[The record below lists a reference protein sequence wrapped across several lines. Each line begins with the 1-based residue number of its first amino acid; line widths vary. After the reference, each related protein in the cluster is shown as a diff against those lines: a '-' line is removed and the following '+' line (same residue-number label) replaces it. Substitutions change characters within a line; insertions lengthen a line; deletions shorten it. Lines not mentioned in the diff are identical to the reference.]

1 MVRNLVA
8 GLVGVMLA
16 LVLLW
21 PAPGLAQTRPAAPA
35 RPAVAAPNVIQN
47 IRVEGTNRIE
57 VESVLSY
64 MLIKP
69 GDPFDPQRMD
79 ASLKALFATGL
90 FSDVTLRREG
100 STLVVR
106 VVENPVINRLAFEGN
121 KKLKTEDLQNE
132 VELKPRTVY
141 TRTKVQNDVKRI
153 LEIYRATG
161 RFAAT
166 VTPKVIPL
174 PQNRVDLVYEINE
187 GDVTA
192 VRRISFIG
200 NKVFSDG
207 RLRDV
212 IQTEETAWWKFFTT
226 NDTYDPDRL
235 NFDREQLRKFYLSNG
250 YADFRV
256 VSAVAEL
263 TPDRKE
269 FFITFTLDEG
279 KRYKF
284 GKIDITSS
292 IPDLDPNKLRSE
304 LKTKEGDWYNADLVE
319 DTINS
324 VTTAAGTLGYAF
336 VDVRPQVKRNRED
349 GTIDIT
355 YQVREGPKV
364 FVERIDITG
373 NQRTRDEVIR
383 RELRISEGDAFN
395 AAAIRQ
401 SRRRLRNLNFF
412 DNVDITNEPGSAP
425 DKTVLKVAVTEK
437 ATGEVSLGGGFST
450 NEGVLGTFGLRER
463 NFLGRGQDVQFN
475 FTVSQKSQNI
485 DLRYTE
491 PYLFDRNLSAGWD
504 AFRVKRD
511 FSDQSG
517 YQERRTGG
525 RLRAGY
531 EIIDDLNQAW
541 RYTLQTNT
549 IANLDSNASTF
560 IQQEKGTTSTSAIG
574 QTMTYDKRDDRQDP
588 TSGYFVSLDNDLAGL
603 GGSEKFVKSRVTGGT
618 FYPIAPDWV
627 VSAIGEVGYVRG
639 LLGHPVRLA
648 NRFFLGGDNLRGF
661 KPGGVGPRDNS
672 VGDSLGANKYY
683 AGTLEVSFPLGLPR
697 EFGIRGRAFTDF
709 GSAWDVDLSGPG
721 LLDVNTIRVSAGIGI
736 SWKSPFGPVRIDL
749 GVPIKKESFD
759 EKQLIRF
766 SFGTRF

>member
-1 MVRNLVA
+1 MRKLVG

-21 PAPGLAQTRPAAPA
+21 PAPGHAQTKPPAGPD
-35 RPAVAAPNVIQN
+35 VIQEV
-47 IRVEGTNRIE
+47 RVEGTNRIE

-100 STLVVR
+100 NALVVR

-121 KKLKTEDLQNE
+121 KKVKSEDLQNE

-207 RLRDV
+207 RLREV

-235 NFDREQLRKFYLSNG
+235 NFDREQLRKFYLSQG

-269 FFITFTLDEG
+269 FFITFTIDEG
-279 KRYKF
+279 RRYKF
-284 GKIDITSS
+284 GKVDIVST
-292 IPDLDPNKLRSE
+292 IPDLNAEQLRSE

-319 DTINS
+319 DSINS

-336 VDVRPQVKRNRED
+336 VDVRPQVKRDREA

-355 YQVREGPKV
+355 YEVREGPKV

-395 AAAIRQ
+395 ASNIRV

-491 PYLFDRNLSAGWD
+491 PYLFDRNLIAGWD
-504 AFRVKRD
+504 LFRVKRD
-511 FSDQSG
+511 FTDESG

-531 EIIDDLNQAW
+531 EIVDDVTQVW
-541 RYTLQTNT
+541 RYTIQTNT
-549 IANLDSNASTF
+549 IANLNDNASQF

-574 QTMTYDKRDDRQDP
+574 QTLTFDKRDDRQDP
-588 TSGYFVSLDNDLAGL
+588 TSGYFVSLDNDFAGL
-603 GGSEKFVKSRVTGGT
+603 GGSEKFAKSKVTAGT
-618 FYPIAPDWV
+618 YYPIAPDWV
-627 VSAIGEVGYVRG
+627 LSAIGEVGYVHG
-639 LLGHPVRLA
+639 LFGKDVRLA

-661 KPGGVGPRDNS
+661 KPGGVGPRDDT

-721 LLDVNTIRVSAGIGI
+721 LLDVNTIRVSAGVGI
-736 SWKSPFGPVRIDL
+736 SWKSPFGPVRIDV

-759 EKQLIRF
+759 DKQLIRF

>member
-1 MVRNLVA
+1 LVRQLVG
-8 GLVGVMLA
+8 GLVGVTLA
-16 LVLLW
+16 LMLLW
-21 PAPGLAQTRPAAPA
+21 PAPGHAETKPPAGAD
-35 RPAVAAPNVIQN
+35 VIQE

-90 FSDVTLRREG
+90 FSDVTLRREAG
-100 STLVVR
+100 ALVVR

-121 KKLKTEDLQNE
+121 KKVKSEDLQNE

-200 NKVFSDG
+200 NKVFSDS
-207 RLRDV
+207 RLREV

-235 NFDREQLRKFYLSNG
+235 NFDREQLRKFYLSQG

-256 VSAVAEL
+256 ISAVAEL

-269 FFITFTLDEG
+269 FFITFTIDEG
-279 KRYKF
+279 RRYKF
-284 GKIDITSS
+284 GKIDIVST
-292 IPDLDPNKLRSE
+292 IPDLNADQLRSE
-304 LKTKEGDWYNADLVE
+304 LKSKEGDWYNADLVE
-319 DTINS
+319 NSINS

-336 VDVRPQVKRNRED
+336 VDVRPQVKRDREA

-355 YQVREGPKV
+355 YEVREGPKV

-395 AAAIRQ
+395 ASNIRV

-491 PYLFDRNLSAGWD
+491 PYLFDRNLIAGWD
-504 AFRVKRD
+504 IFRVKRD
-511 FSDQSG
+511 FTDESG

-531 EIIDDLNQAW
+531 EIVDDVTQVW
-541 RYTLQTNT
+541 RYTIQTNT
-549 IANLDSNASTF
+549 IANLNDNASQF

-574 QTMTYDKRDDRQDP
+574 QTLTFDKRDDRQDP
-588 TSGYFVSLDNDLAGL
+588 TSGYFVSLDFDGAGL
-603 GGSEKFVKSRVTGGT
+603 GGSERFAKSKVTAGT
-618 FYPIAPDWV
+618 YYPIAPDWV
-627 VSAIGEVGYVRG
+627 LSAIGEVGYVHG
-639 LLGHPVRLA
+639 LFGKDVRLA

-661 KPGGVGPRDNS
+661 KPGGVGPRDNA

-721 LLDVNTIRVSAGIGI
+721 LLDVNTIRVSAGVGI
-736 SWKSPFGPVRIDL
+736 SWKSPFGPVRIDV

-759 EKQLIRF
+759 DKQLIRF

>member
-1 MVRNLVA
+1 
-8 GLVGVMLA
+8 VGVTLA
-16 LVLLW
+16 LMLLW
-21 PAPGLAQTRPAAPA
+21 PAPGHAETKPPAGAD
-35 RPAVAAPNVIQN
+35 VIQE

-100 STLVVR
+100 GALVVR

-121 KKLKTEDLQNE
+121 KKVKSEDLQNE

-200 NKVFSDG
+200 NKVFSDS
-207 RLRDV
+207 RLREV

-235 NFDREQLRKFYLSNG
+235 NFDREQLRKFYLSQG

-256 VSAVAEL
+256 ISAVAEL

-269 FFITFTLDEG
+269 FFITFTIDEG
-279 KRYKF
+279 RRYKF
-284 GKIDITSS
+284 GKIDIVST
-292 IPDLDPNKLRSE
+292 IPDLNADQLRSE
-304 LKTKEGDWYNADLVE
+304 LKSKEGDWYNADLVE
-319 DTINS
+319 NSINS

-336 VDVRPQVKRNRED
+336 VDVRPQVKRDREA

-355 YQVREGPKV
+355 YEVREGPKV

-395 AAAIRQ
+395 ASNIRV

-491 PYLFDRNLSAGWD
+491 PYLFDRNLIAGWD
-504 AFRVKRD
+504 IFRVKRD
-511 FSDQSG
+511 FTDESG

-531 EIIDDLNQAW
+531 EIVDDVTQVW
-541 RYTLQTNT
+541 RYTIQTNT
-549 IANLDSNASTF
+549 IANLNDNASQF

-574 QTMTYDKRDDRQDP
+574 QTLTFDKRDDRQDP
-588 TSGYFVSLDNDLAGL
+588 TSGYFVSLDFDGAGL
-603 GGSEKFVKSRVTGGT
+603 GGSERFAKSKVTAGT
-618 FYPIAPDWV
+618 YYPIAPDWV
-627 VSAIGEVGYVRG
+627 LSAIGEVGYVHG
-639 LLGHPVRLA
+639 LFGKDVRLA

-661 KPGGVGPRDNS
+661 KPGGVGPRDNA

-721 LLDVNTIRVSAGIGI
+721 LLDVNTIRVSAGVGI
-736 SWKSPFGPVRIDL
+736 SWKSPFGPVRIDV

-759 EKQLIRF
+759 DKQLIRF

>member
-1 MVRNLVA
+1 MRQLVG
-8 GLVGVMLA
+8 GLVGVTLA
-16 LVLLW
+16 LMLLW
-21 PAPGLAQTRPAAPA
+21 PAPGHAETKPPAGAD
-35 RPAVAAPNVIQN
+35 VIQE

-100 STLVVR
+100 GALVVR

-121 KKLKTEDLQNE
+121 KKVKSEDLQNE

-200 NKVFSDG
+200 NKVFSDS
-207 RLRDV
+207 RLREV

-235 NFDREQLRKFYLSNG
+235 NFDREQLRKFYLSQG

-256 VSAVAEL
+256 ISAVAEL

-269 FFITFTLDEG
+269 FFITFTIDEG
-279 KRYKF
+279 RRYKF
-284 GKIDITSS
+284 GKIDIVST
-292 IPDLDPNKLRSE
+292 IPDLNADQLRSE
-304 LKTKEGDWYNADLVE
+304 LKSKEGDWYNADLVE
-319 DTINS
+319 NSINS

-336 VDVRPQVKRNRED
+336 VDVRPQVKRDREA

-355 YQVREGPKV
+355 YEVREGPKV

-395 AAAIRQ
+395 ASNIRV

-491 PYLFDRNLSAGWD
+491 PYLFDRNLIAGWD
-504 AFRVKRD
+504 IFRVKRD
-511 FSDQSG
+511 FTDESG

-531 EIIDDLNQAW
+531 EIVDDVTQVW
-541 RYTLQTNT
+541 RYTIQTNT
-549 IANLDSNASTF
+549 IANLNDNASQF

-574 QTMTYDKRDDRQDP
+574 QTLTFDKRDDRQDP
-588 TSGYFVSLDNDLAGL
+588 TSGYFVSLDFDGAGL
-603 GGSEKFVKSRVTGGT
+603 GGSERFAKSKVTAGT
-618 FYPIAPDWV
+618 YYPIAPDWV
-627 VSAIGEVGYVRG
+627 LSAIGEVGYVHG
-639 LLGHPVRLA
+639 LFGKDVRLA

-661 KPGGVGPRDNS
+661 KPGGVGPRDNA

-721 LLDVNTIRVSAGIGI
+721 LLDVNTIRVSAGVGI
-736 SWKSPFGPVRIDL
+736 SWKSPFGPVRIDV

-759 EKQLIRF
+759 DKQLIRF

>member
-1 MVRNLVA
+1 MRSLVA

-16 LVLLW
+16 LALSW
-21 PAPGLAQTRPAAPA
+21 SAPGHAETRPAPGG
-35 RPAVAAPNVIQN
+35 NIIQE

-57 VESVLSY
+57 IESVLSY

-69 GDPFDPQRMD
+69 GDPFDATRMD

-100 STLVVR
+100 DTLVVR
-106 VVENPVINRLAFEGN
+106 VVENPVINRVAFEGN

-200 NKVFSDG
+200 NKVFSDS
-207 RLRDV
+207 RLREV
-212 IQTEETAWWKFFTT
+212 IQTEETAWWKFFST

-235 NFDREQLRKFYLSNG
+235 NFDREQLRKFYLANG

-256 VSAVAEL
+256 ISAVAEL

-269 FFITFTLDEG
+269 FFITFTIEEG

-284 GKIDITSS
+284 GKVDIVST
-292 IPDLDPNKLRSE
+292 IPDLDPEKLRSE
-304 LKTKEGDWYNADLVE
+304 LKAKEGDWYNADLIE
-319 DTINS
+319 QSIDA

-336 VDVRPQVKRNRED
+336 VDVRPQVRRDREA
-349 GTIDIT
+349 GTIEIT
-355 YQVREGPKV
+355 FEVREGPKV

-383 RELRISEGDAFN
+383 REMRISEGDAFN
-395 AAAIRQ
+395 AANIRV

-437 ATGEVSLGGGFST
+437 STGEVSLGGGYST

-463 NFLGRGQDVQFN
+463 NFLGRGQDVQFA
-475 FTVSQKSQNI
+475 FTISQKSQNI

-491 PYLFDRNLSAGWD
+491 PYLFDRNLIAGWD
-504 AFRVKRD
+504 IFRVKRD
-511 FSDQSG
+511 FSDESG

-531 EIIDDLNQAW
+531 EIIDDVTQVW

-549 IANLDSNASTF
+549 IANLNADASSF
-560 IQQEKGTTSTSAIG
+560 IQAEKGTTSTSAIG
-574 QTMTYDKRDDRQDP
+574 QTLTFDKRDDRQDP
-588 TSGYFVSLDNDLAGL
+588 TSGYFVALDNDVAGL
-603 GGSEKFVKSRVTGGT
+603 GGSEKFIKSKVTAGKY
-618 FYPIAPDWV
+618 FPLAPDWV
-627 VSAIGEVGYVRG
+627 LSAIGEVGYVHG
-639 LLGHPVRLA
+639 IFGKDVNLA

-661 KPGGVGPRDNS
+661 APGGVGPRDAS

-709 GSAWDVDLSGPG
+709 GSAWDIDASGPG
-721 LLDVNTIRVSAGIGI
+721 LLDVNTIRVSAGVGV
-736 SWKSPFGPVRIDL
+736 SWKSPFGPVRVDL
-749 GVPIKKESFD
+749 GFPIKKESFD
-759 EKQLIRF
+759 DKQLIRF

>member
-1 MVRNLVA
+1 MRQLVG
-8 GLVGVMLA
+8 GLVGVTLA
-16 LVLLW
+16 LMLLW
-21 PAPGLAQTRPAAPA
+21 PAPGHAETKPPAGAD
-35 RPAVAAPNVIQN
+35 VIQE

-90 FSDVTLRREG
+90 FSDVTLRREAG
-100 STLVVR
+100 ALVVR

-121 KKLKTEDLQNE
+121 KKVKSEDLQNE

-200 NKVFSDG
+200 NKVFSDS
-207 RLRDV
+207 RLREV

-235 NFDREQLRKFYLSNG
+235 NFDREQLRKFYLSQG

-256 VSAVAEL
+256 ISAVAEL

-269 FFITFTLDEG
+269 FFITFTIDEG
-279 KRYKF
+279 RRYKF
-284 GKIDITSS
+284 GKIDIVST
-292 IPDLDPNKLRSE
+292 IPDLNADQLRSE
-304 LKTKEGDWYNADLVE
+304 LKSKEGDWYNADLVE
-319 DTINS
+319 NSINS

-336 VDVRPQVKRNRED
+336 VDVRPQVKRDREA

-355 YQVREGPKV
+355 YEVREGPKV

-395 AAAIRQ
+395 ASNIRV

-491 PYLFDRNLSAGWD
+491 PYLFDRNLIAGWD
-504 AFRVKRD
+504 IFRVKRD
-511 FSDQSG
+511 FTDESG

-531 EIIDDLNQAW
+531 EIVDDVTQVW
-541 RYTLQTNT
+541 RYTIQTNT
-549 IANLDSNASTF
+549 IANLNDNASQF

-574 QTMTYDKRDDRQDP
+574 QTLTFDKRDDRQDP
-588 TSGYFVSLDNDLAGL
+588 TSGYFVSLDFDGAGL
-603 GGSEKFVKSRVTGGT
+603 GGSERFAKSKVTAGT
-618 FYPIAPDWV
+618 YYPIAPDWV
-627 VSAIGEVGYVRG
+627 LSAIGEVGYVHG
-639 LLGHPVRLA
+639 LFGKDVRLA

-661 KPGGVGPRDNS
+661 KPGGVGPRDNA

-721 LLDVNTIRVSAGIGI
+721 LLDVNTIRVSAGVGI
-736 SWKSPFGPVRIDL
+736 SWKSPFGPVRIDV

-759 EKQLIRF
+759 DKQLIRF

>member
-1 MVRNLVA
+1 VRQLVG
-8 GLVGVMLA
+8 GLVGVTLA
-16 LVLLW
+16 LMLLW
-21 PAPGLAQTRPAAPA
+21 PAPGHAETKPPAGAD
-35 RPAVAAPNVIQN
+35 VIQE

-90 FSDVTLRREG
+90 FSDVTLRREAG
-100 STLVVR
+100 ALVVR

-121 KKLKTEDLQNE
+121 KKVKSEDLQNE

-200 NKVFSDG
+200 NKVFSDS
-207 RLRDV
+207 RLREV

-235 NFDREQLRKFYLSNG
+235 NFDREQLRKFYLSQG

-256 VSAVAEL
+256 ISAVAEL

-269 FFITFTLDEG
+269 FFITFTIDEG
-279 KRYKF
+279 RRYKF
-284 GKIDITSS
+284 GKIDIVST
-292 IPDLDPNKLRSE
+292 IPDLNADQLRSE
-304 LKTKEGDWYNADLVE
+304 LKSKEGDWYNADLVE
-319 DTINS
+319 NSINS

-336 VDVRPQVKRNRED
+336 VDVRPQVKRDREA

-355 YQVREGPKV
+355 YEVREGPKV

-395 AAAIRQ
+395 ASNIRV

-491 PYLFDRNLSAGWD
+491 PYLFDRNLIAGWD
-504 AFRVKRD
+504 IFRVKRD
-511 FSDQSG
+511 FTDESG

-531 EIIDDLNQAW
+531 EIVDDVTQVW
-541 RYTLQTNT
+541 RYTIQTNT
-549 IANLDSNASTF
+549 IANLNDNASQF

-574 QTMTYDKRDDRQDP
+574 QTLTFDKRDDRQDP
-588 TSGYFVSLDNDLAGL
+588 TSGYFVSLDFDGAGL
-603 GGSEKFVKSRVTGGT
+603 GGSERFAKSKVTAGT
-618 FYPIAPDWV
+618 YYPIAPDWV
-627 VSAIGEVGYVRG
+627 LSAIGEVGYVHG
-639 LLGHPVRLA
+639 LFGKDVRLA

-661 KPGGVGPRDNS
+661 KPGGVGPRDNA

-721 LLDVNTIRVSAGIGI
+721 LLDVNTIRVSAGVGI
-736 SWKSPFGPVRIDL
+736 SWKSPFGPVRIDV

-759 EKQLIRF
+759 DKQLIRF

>member
-1 MVRNLVA
+1 MRNLVA
-8 GLVGVMLA
+8 GLVGAMLA

-21 PAPGLAQTRPAAPA
+21 PASSYAQGSPSAP
-35 RPAVAAPNVIQN
+35 PNTIQE

-69 GDPFDPQRMD
+69 GDPFDPVRMD

-100 STLVVR
+100 DTLVVR

-121 KKLKTEDLQNE
+121 NKLKTEDLQNE

-141 TRTKVQNDVKRI
+141 TRTKVQNDVKRL

-200 NKVFSDG
+200 NTVFSDS

-212 IQTEETAWWKFFTT
+212 IQTEETAWWKFFTVD
-226 NDTYDPDRL
+226 DTYDPDRL
-235 NFDREQLRKFYLSNG
+235 NFDREQLRKFYLANG

-269 FFITFTLDEG
+269 FFITFTIEEG

-284 GKIDITSS
+284 GTVDIVSS
-292 IPDLDPNKLRSE
+292 IPDLDAEQLRSE
-304 LKTKEGDWYNADLVE
+304 LKTQEGDWYNADLVE
-319 DTINS
+319 ESIDA

-336 VDVRPQVKRNRED
+336 VDVRPQVRRDREA

-355 YQVREGPKV
+355 YDVREGPKV

-395 AAAIRQ
+395 AANIRV
-401 SRRRLRNLNFF
+401 SRRRLRNLDFF

-437 ATGEVSLGGGFST
+437 ATGEVSLGGGYST

-475 FTVSQKSQNI
+475 FTISQKSQNI

-491 PYLFDRNLSAGWD
+491 PYLFDRNLIAGWD
-504 AFRVKRD
+504 VFRVKRD
-511 FSDQSG
+511 FSEESG

-531 EIIDDLNQAW
+531 EIIDDVTQVW

-549 IANLDSNASTF
+549 IANLDDDASMF
-560 IQQEKGTTSTSAIG
+560 IQQERGTTSTSAIG
-574 QTMTYDKRDDRQDP
+574 QTLTFDRRDDRLDP
-588 TSGYFVSLDNDLAGL
+588 TSGYFVSLDNDFAGF
-603 GGSEKFVKSRVTGGT
+603 GGSERFIKSKVTAGKY
-618 FYPIAPDWV
+618 FAIAPDWV

-639 LLGHPVRLA
+639 IFGRDVKLA

-661 KPGGVGPRDNS
+661 APGGVGPRDDV

-721 LLDVNTIRVSAGIGI
+721 LLDVNTIRVSAGIGV
-736 SWKSPFGPVRIDL
+736 SWKSPFGPIRVDL
-749 GVPIKKESFD
+749 GVPIKKEGFD
-759 EKQLIRF
+759 DKQLIRF

>member
-1 MVRNLVA
+1 LVRQLVG

-21 PAPGLAQTRPAAPA
+21 PAPGHAETKPAASA
-35 RPAVAAPNVIQN
+35 DIIQEV
-47 IRVEGTNRIE
+47 RVEGTNRIE

-100 STLVVR
+100 GALVVR

-121 KKLKTEDLQNE
+121 KKVKSEDLQNE

-200 NKVFSDG
+200 NKVFSDS
-207 RLRDV
+207 RLREV

-235 NFDREQLRKFYLSNG
+235 NFDREQLRKFYLSQG

-256 VSAVAEL
+256 ISAVAEL

-269 FFITFTLDEG
+269 FFITFTIEEG
-279 KRYKF
+279 RRYKF
-284 GKIDITSS
+284 GKIDIVST
-292 IPDLDPNKLRSE
+292 IPDLNAEQLRSE
-304 LKTKEGDWYNADLVE
+304 LRSKEGDWYNADLVE
-319 DTINS
+319 DSINS

-336 VDVRPQVKRNRED
+336 VDVRPQVKRDREA
-349 GTIDIT
+349 GTIGIT
-355 YQVREGPKV
+355 YEVREGPKV
-364 FVERIDITG
+364 FVERIDISG

-395 AAAIRQ
+395 ASNIRV

-491 PYLFDRNLSAGWD
+491 PYLFDRNLIAGWD
-504 AFRVKRD
+504 LFRVKRD
-511 FSDQSG
+511 FSDESG

-531 EIIDDLNQAW
+531 EIVDDVTQVW

-549 IANLDSNASTF
+549 IANLDDNASQF
-560 IQQEKGTTSTSAIG
+560 IQLEKGTTSTSAIG
-574 QTMTYDKRDDRQDP
+574 QTLTFDKRDDRQDP
-588 TSGYFVSLDNDLAGL
+588 TSGYFVSLDFDGAGL
-603 GGSEKFVKSRVTGGT
+603 GGSEKFAKSKITAGT
-618 FYPIAPDWV
+618 YYPIAPDWV
-627 VSAIGEVGYVRG
+627 LSAIGEVGYVHG
-639 LLGHPVRLA
+639 LFGKDVRLA

-661 KPGGVGPRDNS
+661 KPGGVGPRDNA

-721 LLDVNTIRVSAGIGI
+721 LLDVNTIRVSAGVGV
-736 SWKSPFGPVRIDL
+736 SWKSPFGPVRIDV
-749 GVPIKKESFD
+749 GIPIKKEGFD
-759 EKQLIRF
+759 DKQLIRF

>member
-1 MVRNLVA
+1 VRQLVG
-8 GLVGVMLA
+8 GLVGVTLA
-16 LVLLW
+16 LMLLW
-21 PAPGLAQTRPAAPA
+21 PAPGHAETKPPAGAD
-35 RPAVAAPNVIQN
+35 VIQE

-100 STLVVR
+100 GALVVR

-121 KKLKTEDLQNE
+121 KKVKSEDLQNE

-200 NKVFSDG
+200 NKVFSDS
-207 RLRDV
+207 RLREV

-235 NFDREQLRKFYLSNG
+235 NFDREQLRKFYLSQG

-256 VSAVAEL
+256 ISAVAEL

-269 FFITFTLDEG
+269 FFITFTIDEG
-279 KRYKF
+279 RRYKF
-284 GKIDITSS
+284 GKIDIVST
-292 IPDLDPNKLRSE
+292 IPDLNADQLRSE
-304 LKTKEGDWYNADLVE
+304 LKSKEGDWYNADLVE
-319 DTINS
+319 NSINS

-336 VDVRPQVKRNRED
+336 VDVRPQVKRDREA

-355 YQVREGPKV
+355 YEVREGPKV

-395 AAAIRQ
+395 ASNIRV

-491 PYLFDRNLSAGWD
+491 PYLFDRNLIAGWD
-504 AFRVKRD
+504 IFRVKRD
-511 FSDQSG
+511 FTDESG

-531 EIIDDLNQAW
+531 EIVDDVTQVW
-541 RYTLQTNT
+541 RYTIQTNT
-549 IANLDSNASTF
+549 IANLNDNASQF

-574 QTMTYDKRDDRQDP
+574 QTLTFDKRDDRQDP
-588 TSGYFVSLDNDLAGL
+588 TSGYFVSLDFDGAGL
-603 GGSEKFVKSRVTGGT
+603 GGSERFAKSKVTAGT
-618 FYPIAPDWV
+618 YYPIAPDWV
-627 VSAIGEVGYVRG
+627 LSAIGEVGYVHG
-639 LLGHPVRLA
+639 LFGKDVRLA

-661 KPGGVGPRDNS
+661 KPGGVGPRDNA

-721 LLDVNTIRVSAGIGI
+721 LLDVNTIRVSAGVGI
-736 SWKSPFGPVRIDL
+736 SWKSPFGPVRIDV

-759 EKQLIRF
+759 DKQLIRF